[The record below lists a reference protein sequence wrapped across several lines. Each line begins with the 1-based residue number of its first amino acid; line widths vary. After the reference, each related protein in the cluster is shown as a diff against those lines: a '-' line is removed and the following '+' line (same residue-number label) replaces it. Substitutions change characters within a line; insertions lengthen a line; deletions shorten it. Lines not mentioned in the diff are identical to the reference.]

1 MTYTYAKVLLKRKE
15 LIMEEK
21 FYAKIY
27 VTTFPNP
34 ILVEVMAKHTAE
46 AKAKIE
52 SMYKGTFKSW
62 YMSPRTRI

>member
-1 MTYTYAKVLLKRKE
+1 
-15 LIMEEK
+15 MEEK